1 MPIIF
6 TSSHT
11 TVRMRF
17 ARYHLN
23 VNCVATRNFRSGHPP
38 VMSLRHLV
46 SKNKR
51 RYNEHGFDLDLVYVR
66 PGLITMGYPATSIE
80 ASFRNPVKHVLRLF
94 NSVHAEKY
102 WVFNLCSE
110 VKRRYHPS
118 LFNNRVS
125 YYGFEDHCPPPIN
138 LLIDAV
144 NQAMNLYSTCPDVT
158 LAIHCKAGKGRAGT
172 VAICILLAMAYMQ
185 DSARE
190 ISDSSNDCLLAD
202 TLADYARTKTYDG
215 KAITIPSQL
224 RYLQYFNSLMRRQLP
239 CKRLSRISYYPRLLL
254 KKVGIINFPVSMR
267 KRAGKNDDLC
277 LRIVCFSGSKEIPTD
292 DVTNHLELC
301 NIKYS
306 ILPDGSVCDRLP
318 GVDLTVEHSTESA
331 HESHDSASQMLKA
344 LNDLYETEEVTTP
357 LRYYSYTYSLES
369 IAEQHIPVQGVQMES
384 NDDSKS
390 TDAVSSAA
398 SNLLSSASKG
408 ERKRARSRSG
418 LSIPSKCQ
426 RACSNTVDI
435 YTNAIL
441 FVSLDAVLP
450 LSDPVILQDEIV
462 VELTKRNSK
471 QTLGSLRLNSYFL
484 TSEFPFSISS
494 DNLLTLTISGVELD
508 NTISRQLWKD
518 TSLVFVMALIDS

>member
-1 MPIIF
+1 
-6 TSSHT
+6 
-11 TVRMRF
+11 
-17 ARYHLN
+17 
-23 VNCVATRNFRSGHPP
+23 
-38 VMSLRHLV
+38 MSLRHLV

-138 LLIDAV
+138 LLVDAV
-144 NQAMNLYSTCPDVT
+144 NQAMSLYSTCPDVT

-172 VAICILLAMAYMQ
+172 VAICILLAMAYMH
-185 DSARE
+185 DSTGE
-190 ISDSSNDCLLAD
+190 ISDSFSDCLLANTFD
-202 TLADYARTKTYDG
+202 EYAKIKTYDG
-215 KAITIPSQL
+215 RAITIPSQL
-224 RYLQYFNSLMRRQLP
+224 RYLQYFNLLIRRQFP
-239 CKRLSRISYYPRLLL
+239 CGRLSRITYYPRLLL

-277 LRIVCFSGSKEIPTD
+277 LRIVCFSGSKEIPID
-292 DVTNHLELC
+292 DITNHLELY

-306 ILPDGSVCDRLP
+306 ILPEGSVHDRFP
-318 GVDLTVEHSTESA
+318 DIDLAVEHSIESV
-331 HESHDSASQMLKA
+331 HESHDVTPQTLKA
-344 LNDLYETEEVTTP
+344 LKELYENENATTP
-357 LRYYSYTYSLES
+357 LKYYNYTCSLES
-369 IAEQHIPVQGVQMES
+369 IVEHHVPVQSVQMV
-384 NDDSKS
+384 S
-390 TDAVSSAA
+390 TDDNKSADTVGNTP

-418 LSIPSKCQ
+418 LSISSKCQ
-426 RACSNTVDI
+426 RGSSNTVDI
-435 YTNAIL
+435 YTNAVL

-462 VELTKRNSK
+462 VELTRRNSK
-471 QTLGSLRLNSYFL
+471 QSLGSLRLNSYFL
-484 TSEFPFSISS
+484 TSEFPFSVSS
-494 DNLLTLTISGVELD
+494 DNLLILTVPGAELD
-508 NTISRQLWKD
+508 NIMSRQLWKD
-518 TSLVFVMALIDS
+518 TTLVFVMDLIDS